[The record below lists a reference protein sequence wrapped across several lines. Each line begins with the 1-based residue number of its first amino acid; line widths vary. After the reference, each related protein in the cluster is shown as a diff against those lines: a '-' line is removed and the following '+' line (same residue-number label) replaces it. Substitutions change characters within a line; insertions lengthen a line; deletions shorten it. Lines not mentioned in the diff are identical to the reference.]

1 LVASAAS
8 TAPFELGQMSRDG
21 IEIIEEMGIDVN
33 DWIESS
39 ADNEWSIRTLKI
51 WFFLQKDF
59 AASNEWASWP
69 LILNDE
75 TFKNSAEEEIER
87 VIEDFH
93 QYLIEKSANFFSED
107 PEILLRAQ
115 CLIEHLGGHKKIDP
129 SGDDCDSSVGTFV
142 MFVIRDY
149 LEFCGLIP
157 GKKRQPAKELV
168 LLEYKMSLFK
178 EFSQK
183 LAQCLGQ

>member
-1 LVASAAS
+1 
-8 TAPFELGQMSRDG
+8 MSRDG

-59 AASNEWASWP
+59 AATHDWASWP
-69 LILNDE
+69 AIMDDDV
-75 TFKNSAEEEIER
+75 FKPKAEEEVER

-93 QYLIEKSANFFSED
+93 QYLIEKSQNFYSDD
-107 PEILLRAQ
+107 PEVLLRTQ
-115 CLIEHLGGHKKIDP
+115 CLIEHLGGAKKIDP

-149 LEFCGLIP
+149 LEFAGLIAN
-157 GKKRQPAKELV
+157 KKKQPSKELA
-168 LLEYKMSLFK
+168 LLEHKKALFSS
-178 EFSQK
+178 FAQRLSQ
-183 LAQCLGQ
+183 ALGQ